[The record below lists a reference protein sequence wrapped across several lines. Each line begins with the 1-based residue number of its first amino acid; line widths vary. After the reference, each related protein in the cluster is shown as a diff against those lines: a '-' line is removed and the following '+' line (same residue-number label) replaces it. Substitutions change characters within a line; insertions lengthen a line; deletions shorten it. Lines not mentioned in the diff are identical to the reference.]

1 MRQTEDEYDWTPE
14 AEIRTGAQ
22 ARPPSGGALDSGA
35 DLELNGNLPG
45 AYEVY
50 DRALGRSPD
59 DQALRVAAG
68 RRCGK
73 TAPGYAPLG
82 AVKTSVGRRKRLPHQ
97 ARGTDAFVCRPR
109 SLI

>member
-22 ARPPSGGALDSGA
+22 PRPPSGGALDSGA

-50 DRALGRSPD
+50 DRALEQSPD

-68 RRCGK
+68 RR
-73 TAPGYAPLG
+73 
-82 AVKTSVGRRKRLPHQ
+82 
-97 ARGTDAFVCRPR
+97 
-109 SLI
+109 